1 MSDTPL
7 ATLPEAAPLQT
18 ELDALGLA
26 TAPWEVHGAVAG
38 WLAGGGDAAPGW
50 LGDVLAD
57 PELPKVVPG
66 SALDVLAQATR
77 SQLQDR
83 ELGFQLLLPDD
94 DASLQVRS
102 GALFEWCRHFLG
114 AFGLAAGAQ
123 PPLSEDSEEAL
134 QDLARLATA
143 TAEPEGDEED
153 EEALVEIEEFV
164 RVAVLLLHGD
174 CVLATQHRQRLH

>member
-1 MSDTPL
+1 MPDAP
-7 ATLPEAAPLQT
+7 AAALPDAAPLQS

-26 TAPWEVHGAVAG
+26 TAPWEVHGAIAG
-38 WLAGGGDAAPGW
+38 WLSGGGHAAPGW
-50 LGDVLAD
+50 LGDVLVD
-57 PELPKVVPG
+57 PALPNVVPG
-66 SALDVLAQATR
+66 SALDELARATQ

-102 GALFEWCRHFLG
+102 GALFDWCRHFLG

-123 PPLSEDSEEAL
+123 PPLSDDSQEAL

-174 CVLATQHRQRLH
+174 CVLAVQHRQRLH